1 MTPRPPN
8 WIRKS
13 STPWPKGLSTE
24 LMSTGVSP
32 VTQTAEVAR
41 KQASRVC
48 SSRPGCQ
55 LGGRQSST
63 VPRAMAPRKEKT
75 GQVRGLNKRLHC
87 IAVVCS
93 RRGGIARRDAHAE
106 AGPALRA
113 RRLTHAGPWGES
125 VQEAPQRPEPV
136 YFLAPRAAAL
146 PDAAP
151 GAKVIELSSL
161 ILIQFHNGC
170 APFGIPCR

>member
-75 GQVRGLNKRLHC
+75 GQVRGLNKRLHR
-87 IAVVCS
+87 IGVVYS
-93 RRGGIARRDAHAE
+93 RRGGIARRAVRAK
-106 AGPALRA
+106 AGSALRPRRVRACKPLRIPARADLWETEKVCPGGRTGMSRHIFSPGA
-113 RRLTHAGPWGES
+113 RRPCLT
-125 VQEAPQRPEPV
+125 
-136 YFLAPRAAAL
+136 PRQGL
-146 PDAAP
+146 
-151 GAKVIELSSL
+151 K
-161 ILIQFHNGC
+161 
-170 APFGIPCR
+170 